1 MSKNNLLV
9 LLTLCSRAAID
20 GGLNPSIAYTLN
32 DYYAGRIEE
41 CKTTADTTNLSRE
54 FLDDYVHRVRAAK
67 ETNSHSRQIQNICD
81 YISLHIREPLSIS
94 LLSERLGYTEY
105 YFSHKFK
112 EVTGESVNAYIRRK
126 KIEEAKLLLSG
137 TRMSIQDI
145 SDELSFG
152 SRSFFFS
159 SFQKETGMSP
169 TAYRGEHCK
178 G

>member
-1 MSKNNLLV
+1 MICAPLRVSV
-9 LLTLCSRAAID
+9 LMTIGALRFTEVSFGSGAAV
-20 GGLNPSIAYTLN
+20 S
-32 DYYAGRIEE
+32 
-41 CKTTADTTNLSRE
+41 
-54 FLDDYVHRVRAAK
+54 
-67 ETNSHSRQIQNICD
+67 
-81 YISLHIREPLSIS
+81 
-94 LLSERLGYTEY
+94 
-105 YFSHKFK
+105 
-112 EVTGESVNAYIRRK
+112 VTSRK